1 MQTRYPEPSLGWP
14 SPTRRTAGRARK
26 SEQSDT
32 ATKTLFDTM
41 HYNATSKY
49 LIYLG
54 DFDPPVLF
62 LGLVCGGIVV
72 SGTVIINQFPV
83 PLSYTCLK
91 SKEKMR
97 KKMSPNA
104 AAFLFLI
111 FQVKTVKHDQCY
123 K

>member
-1 MQTRYPEPSLGWP
+1 
-14 SPTRRTAGRARK
+14 
-26 SEQSDT
+26 
-32 ATKTLFDTM
+32 M

-72 SGTVIINQFPV
+72 SGAVIINQFPV

-97 KKMSPNA
+97 KKKKFHMSPNA
-104 AAFLFLI
+104 AAFLFFI